1 MCNLSSCYQQFWWWV
16 EFICNVWYLVDY
28 KWTLGLKF
36 LRILL
41 HNVEQVLKYP
51 KHEGTEVH
59 VWPIWRLQNTTEYVS
74 VILGPMGD
82 LRLLGGSKH
91 EGTEVHV
98 WPIWRLQNTTEYVSV
113 ILGPMGDLRL
123 LGGSKHEGTEVHRP
137 YRKYQCTRAD
147 CWMRCIVGYIWIKFG
162 YQQDHNAPNS

>member
-82 LRLLGGSKH
+82 LRMLGGS
-91 EGTEVHV
+91 
-98 WPIWRLQNTTEYVSV
+98 RLTSQMAIVYVVLSMCPLPRTMNLPGHTPKWSFYFGCETLRWSV
-113 ILGPMGDLRL
+113 LSTVFLVLSDSL
-123 LGGSKHEGTEVHRP
+123 LK
-137 YRKYQCTRAD
+137 K
-147 CWMRCIVGYIWIKFG
+147 
-162 YQQDHNAPNS
+162 NSTGKLVYYWYPLIFA